1 MEDPTVV
8 ASVTVRV
15 TNTGLGRNYDVIL
28 GSTFDLRTE
37 KWLAENTCVD
47 WLREVLLDTKKPELE
62 LHAAQL
68 DDCTIGMEV
77 LRRPL
82 SVRSA
87 NGILL
92 TREGGDVAASDA
104 TVFVTKKWSALN
116 FLRQVGTD
124 STTTLRYTLTPPEP
138 AARTGRQPISVAP
151 EGPTVHESLMLNH
164 ARLKTHLPSKVAHKR
179 MYGNHSMFNNLVDLF
194 AAHGVGFSKDVVEGT
209 PRDMLTK
216 LTDGFFNCC
225 AETAVQL
232 RDVKNAKRPFPDPMF
247 DPFFRFN
254 SFDQLGS
261 HQKVV
266 TNYDK
271 ANTSFIAA
279 EGIMNHI
286 MKMHTAW
293 EPFLSKWL
301 VFFASFRH
309 YYLRISRQRARE
321 ADGLVERSVV
331 VLCQWYRPS
340 SRGRQLISI
349 TVIIMPEGVSARAP
363 RIPLPPVFSGQ
374 TKGWRRWR
382 HQMEAYCNATGMKQ
396 AMMMSEH
403 ASSDQHF
410 KLYATLTALLPEE
423 LLDVIRRHLN
433 DNATSGGQAWAA
445 LRTRFEG
452 GHLGRISDMYAV
464 LQSGQQR
471 TETAEAYYHRLDNAF
486 LDLVAEAEEHEDVE
500 APSHN
505 QVVTQFLA
513 GLRPEYEPIIGI
525 LQVTA
530 EHEGRAITWE
540 GDCLKLAQN
549 YSKRIEK
556 NHASEPSA
564 EGYIASGGT
573 KRSAHLAT
581 GDGSG
586 PRRLGAP
593 LRGGCWQC
601 GGPHFKR
608 DCPQRPRGNRR
619 QAAADPAPAAFVA
632 DEEEEHV
639 AFMAENAGNTPPAKR
654 VALSLLDDEWDD
666 WAPEPGTLLYDLF
679 GGEYESEEDVRPAEA
694 ARAVAQANER
704 EHDLDSHN
712 MDEII
717 SLSGLSDCFG
727 MSDDEA
733 GSASGGTGGS
743 ARVVTKSDSA
753 YLLDAVALAG
763 VVVDARGA
771 CMLGLNDDLGSY
783 PDMWVKDS
791 GAYPH
796 MVADS
801 DSFVEY
807 EQLAPP
813 VEKFGADIW
822 GPVGVTSIG
831 GFRYVFGMT
840 DYYSAY
846 GWVVFMKSKD
856 EAPRALLL
864 VNGLQ
869 ERMWLTL
876 SEMTVAMLLHAG
888 LGREFWALAFCAAM
902 HIRNNVYSRGVG
914 SVPYRRHTGKTPDVA
929 GLRVFG
935 CPAYVHVDAGN
946 RRKLDAKAFRGVFVG
961 YGQESHTYLVWNP
974 ATRRVV
980 ASRNVIF
987 DEGWRDAASSSKGG
1001 SGGDAAASLEM
1012 FPQYQALLDNSGVG
1026 STSDASRLQEIT
1038 EAHQRVVDETDDVE
1052 EELEIEEEPLTAEE
1066 LELGPQQPTLDLT
1079 QLETN
1084 EGTDDGGQE
1093 EPLVQRAE
1101 RDPYPARSRRAPG
1114 QWWVVHPE
1122 NPNDDA
1128 AAMMAAA
1135 FAAVTQGVD
1144 EPITLKQALSG
1155 PFKEQWAQAVESE
1168 FNSLEKQGTWVVC
1181 ELPEERT
1188 AIPSKWVFKVK
1199 YNADGS
1205 IARFK
1210 ARLVVQGCRQRH
1222 GIDYAETFAPTVKFT
1237 TIRVLFAI
1245 AVQYGWNI
1253 HQVDV
1258 DTAFL
1263 YAPVE
1268 EEIYM
1273 RPPPG
1278 YEQYDARG
1286 RPMVLRLLK
1295 SLYGLKQSPRN
1306 WHNTL
1311 HKFLVCYGF
1320 QQLKSDP
1327 GAYVYWQGGQLI
1339 CILVVY
1345 VDDMIFAFKDAVWA
1359 ADFKTALGARFDIK
1373 DLGVCAWA
1381 LGMAVERDWDNA
1393 TLKVHQAKYIDDMV
1407 HKFNLA
1413 DAYAVSTPA
1422 EVGADVPG
1430 SNKPLAAEMP
1440 YQALVGSLLYA
1451 MVATRPDIAEAV
1463 SKLCRVMAKPEE
1475 RHWQAAK
1482 RVLRYLKGT
1491 KTLGLTF
1498 SGGKADGLL
1507 HGYCD
1512 ADWAGDVV
1520 SRRSTTGFV
1529 FMLCGAAV
1537 SWKSQLQ
1544 ATVALSTAEAEY
1556 MALCAA
1562 VCEALFL
1569 RELLRE
1575 LCCAQSEATVIF
1587 EDNQSCIALT
1597 RNPMTHG
1604 RSKHIAIKY
1613 HFTRE
1618 KVLSGEVAIEYCP
1631 TAQMV
1636 ADALTKA
1643 LGRLK
1648 HAEFAMQML
1657 GA

>member
-1 MEDPTVV
+1 
-8 ASVTVRV
+8 
-15 TNTGLGRNYDVIL
+15 
-28 GSTFDLRTE
+28 
-37 KWLAENTCVD
+37 
-47 WLREVLLDTKKPELE
+47 
-62 LHAAQL
+62 
-68 DDCTIGMEV
+68 
-77 LRRPL
+77 
-82 SVRSA
+82 
-87 NGILL
+87 
-92 TREGGDVAASDA
+92 
-104 TVFVTKKWSALN
+104 
-116 FLRQVGTD
+116 
-124 STTTLRYTLTPPEP
+124 
-138 AARTGRQPISVAP
+138 
-151 EGPTVHESLMLNH
+151 
-164 ARLKTHLPSKVAHKR
+164 
-179 MYGNHSMFNNLVDLF
+179 
-194 AAHGVGFSKDVVEGT
+194 
-209 PRDMLTK
+209 
-216 LTDGFFNCC
+216 
-225 AETAVQL
+225 
-232 RDVKNAKRPFPDPMF
+232 
-247 DPFFRFN
+247 
-254 SFDQLGS
+254 
-261 HQKVV
+261 
-266 TNYDK
+266 
-271 ANTSFIAA
+271 
-279 EGIMNHI
+279 
-286 MKMHTAW
+286 
-293 EPFLSKWL
+293 
-301 VFFASFRH
+301 
-309 YYLRISRQRARE
+309 
-321 ADGLVERSVV
+321 
-331 VLCQWYRPS
+331 
-340 SRGRQLISI
+340 
-349 TVIIMPEGVSARAP
+349 
-363 RIPLPPVFSGQ
+363 
-374 TKGWRRWR
+374 
-382 HQMEAYCNATGMKQ
+382 
-396 AMMMSEH
+396 
-403 ASSDQHF
+403 
-410 KLYATLTALLPEE
+410 
-423 LLDVIRRHLN
+423 
-433 DNATSGGQAWAA
+433 
-445 LRTRFEG
+445 
-452 GHLGRISDMYAV
+452 
-464 LQSGQQR
+464 
-471 TETAEAYYHRLDNAF
+471 
-486 LDLVAEAEEHEDVE
+486 
-500 APSHN
+500 
-505 QVVTQFLA
+505 
-513 GLRPEYEPIIGI
+513 
-525 LQVTA
+525 
-530 EHEGRAITWE
+530 
-540 GDCLKLAQN
+540 
-549 YSKRIEK
+549 
-556 NHASEPSA
+556 
-564 EGYIASGGT
+564 
-573 KRSAHLAT
+573 
-581 GDGSG
+581 
-586 PRRLGAP
+586 
-593 LRGGCWQC
+593 
-601 GGPHFKR
+601 
-608 DCPQRPRGNRR
+608 
-619 QAAADPAPAAFVA
+619 
-632 DEEEEHV
+632 
-639 AFMAENAGNTPPAKR
+639 MAENAGNTPPAKR

-694 ARAVAQANER
+694 AGAVAQANER

-733 GSASGGTGGS
+733 GSASGGMGGS
-743 ARVVTKSDSA
+743 ARVVTRSDSA
-753 YLLDAVALAG
+753 YLLDAVALAS

-876 SEMTVAMLLHAG
+876 SEMTVGMLLHAG

-1012 FPQYQALLDNSGVG
+1012 FPQYQALLDSSGVG
-1026 STSDASRLQEIT
+1026 STSDASRVQEKT
-1038 EAHQRVVDETDDVE
+1038 EAHRRVVDETDDVE

-1066 LELGPQQPTLDLT
+1066 LELGPQQPTLELT

-1084 EGTDDGGQE
+1084 EGIDDGGQE
-1093 EPLVQRAE
+1093 EPIVQRAE

-1311 HKFLVCYGF
+1311 HKFLVWYGF

>member
-1 MEDPTVV
+1 
-8 ASVTVRV
+8 
-15 TNTGLGRNYDVIL
+15 
-28 GSTFDLRTE
+28 
-37 KWLAENTCVD
+37 
-47 WLREVLLDTKKPELE
+47 
-62 LHAAQL
+62 
-68 DDCTIGMEV
+68 
-77 LRRPL
+77 
-82 SVRSA
+82 
-87 NGILL
+87 
-92 TREGGDVAASDA
+92 
-104 TVFVTKKWSALN
+104 
-116 FLRQVGTD
+116 
-124 STTTLRYTLTPPEP
+124 
-138 AARTGRQPISVAP
+138 
-151 EGPTVHESLMLNH
+151 
-164 ARLKTHLPSKVAHKR
+164 
-179 MYGNHSMFNNLVDLF
+179 
-194 AAHGVGFSKDVVEGT
+194 
-209 PRDMLTK
+209 
-216 LTDGFFNCC
+216 
-225 AETAVQL
+225 
-232 RDVKNAKRPFPDPMF
+232 
-247 DPFFRFN
+247 
-254 SFDQLGS
+254 
-261 HQKVV
+261 
-266 TNYDK
+266 
-271 ANTSFIAA
+271 
-279 EGIMNHI
+279 
-286 MKMHTAW
+286 
-293 EPFLSKWL
+293 
-301 VFFASFRH
+301 
-309 YYLRISRQRARE
+309 
-321 ADGLVERSVV
+321 
-331 VLCQWYRPS
+331 
-340 SRGRQLISI
+340 
-349 TVIIMPEGVSARAP
+349 MPEGVSARAP

-694 ARAVAQANER
+694 AGAVAQANER

-733 GSASGGTGGS
+733 GSASGGMGGS

-753 YLLDAVALAG
+753 YLLDAVALAS

-946 RRKLDAKAFRGVFVG
+946 RRKLDAKAFRG
-961 YGQESHTYLVWNP
+961 
-974 ATRRVV
+974 
-980 ASRNVIF
+980 
-987 DEGWRDAASSSKGG
+987 
-1001 SGGDAAASLEM
+1001 
-1012 FPQYQALLDNSGVG
+1012 ALLDNSGVG

-1066 LELGPQQPTLDLT
+1066 LELGPQQPTLELT

-1168 FNSLEKQGTWVVC
+1168 FNSLEAGHV
-1181 ELPEERT
+1181 
-1188 AIPSKWVFKVK
+1188 
-1199 YNADGS
+1199 G
-1205 IARFK
+1205 
-1210 ARLVVQGCRQRH
+1210 
-1222 GIDYAETFAPTVKFT
+1222 ETFAPTVKFT

>member
-1 MEDPTVV
+1 
-8 ASVTVRV
+8 
-15 TNTGLGRNYDVIL
+15 
-28 GSTFDLRTE
+28 
-37 KWLAENTCVD
+37 
-47 WLREVLLDTKKPELE
+47 
-62 LHAAQL
+62 
-68 DDCTIGMEV
+68 
-77 LRRPL
+77 
-82 SVRSA
+82 
-87 NGILL
+87 
-92 TREGGDVAASDA
+92 
-104 TVFVTKKWSALN
+104 
-116 FLRQVGTD
+116 
-124 STTTLRYTLTPPEP
+124 
-138 AARTGRQPISVAP
+138 
-151 EGPTVHESLMLNH
+151 
-164 ARLKTHLPSKVAHKR
+164 
-179 MYGNHSMFNNLVDLF
+179 
-194 AAHGVGFSKDVVEGT
+194 
-209 PRDMLTK
+209 
-216 LTDGFFNCC
+216 
-225 AETAVQL
+225 
-232 RDVKNAKRPFPDPMF
+232 
-247 DPFFRFN
+247 
-254 SFDQLGS
+254 
-261 HQKVV
+261 
-266 TNYDK
+266 
-271 ANTSFIAA
+271 
-279 EGIMNHI
+279 
-286 MKMHTAW
+286 
-293 EPFLSKWL
+293 
-301 VFFASFRH
+301 
-309 YYLRISRQRARE
+309 
-321 ADGLVERSVV
+321 
-331 VLCQWYRPS
+331 
-340 SRGRQLISI
+340 
-349 TVIIMPEGVSARAP
+349 MPEGVSARAP

-505 QVVTQFLA
+505 QLVTQFMA
-513 GLRPEYEPIIGI
+513 CLRPEYEPIIGI
-525 LQVTA
+525 L
-530 EHEGRAITWE
+530 
-540 GDCLKLAQN
+540 
-549 YSKRIEK
+549 
-556 NHASEPSA
+556 
-564 EGYIASGGT
+564 
-573 KRSAHLAT
+573 
-581 GDGSG
+581 
-586 PRRLGAP
+586 
-593 LRGGCWQC
+593 QC

-679 GGEYESEEDVRPAEA
+679 GGEFESEEDVRPAEA
-694 ARAVAQANER
+694 AGAVAQANER
-704 EHDLDSHN
+704 EHDLDSHS

-733 GSASGGTGGS
+733 GGASGGMGGS

-753 YLLDAVALAG
+753 YLLDAVALAS

-783 PDMWVKDS
+783 MWVKDS

-813 VEKFGADIW
+813 VE
-822 GPVGVTSIG
+822 
-831 GFRYVFGMT
+831 
-840 DYYSAY
+840 
-846 GWVVFMKSKD
+846 
-856 EAPRALLL
+856 
-864 VNGLQ
+864 NGLQ

-961 YGQESHTYLVWNP
+961 YGQESHTYL
-974 ATRRVV
+974 
-980 ASRNVIF
+980 
-987 DEGWRDAASSSKGG
+987 
-1001 SGGDAAASLEM
+1001 
-1012 FPQYQALLDNSGVG
+1012 ALLDSSGVG
-1026 STSDASRLQEIT
+1026 STSDASRVQEIT
-1038 EAHQRVVDETDDVE
+1038 KAPRRVVDETDDVD

-1066 LELGPQQPTLDLT
+1066 LELGPQQPTLELT

-1093 EPLVQRAE
+1093 EPIVQRAE

-1155 PFKEQWAQAVESE
+1155 PFKEQWAPAVESE

-1181 ELPEERT
+1181 ELPEERAT
-1188 AIPSKWVFKVK
+1188 IPSKWVFKVK

-1245 AVQYGWNI
+1245 AVQYGWSI
-1253 HQVDV
+1253 HEVDV

-1286 RPMVLRLLK
+1286 RPM
-1295 SLYGLKQSPRN
+1295 
-1306 WHNTL
+1306 
-1311 HKFLVCYGF
+1311 
-1320 QQLKSDP
+1320 
-1327 GAYVYWQGGQLI
+1327 GGQLI

-1451 MVATRPDIAEAV
+1451 MVATRPDIAEA
-1463 SKLCRVMAKPEE
+1463 
-1475 RHWQAAK
+1475 
-1482 RVLRYLKGT
+1482 
-1491 KTLGLTF
+1491 
-1498 SGGKADGLL
+1498 
-1507 HGYCD
+1507 
-1512 ADWAGDVV
+1512 
-1520 SRRSTTGFV
+1520 
-1529 FMLCGAAV
+1529 
-1537 SWKSQLQ
+1537 
-1544 ATVALSTAEAEY
+1544 
-1556 MALCAA
+1556 
-1562 VCEALFL
+1562 
-1569 RELLRE
+1569 
-1575 LCCAQSEATVIF
+1575 
-1587 EDNQSCIALT
+1587 
-1597 RNPMTHG
+1597 
-1604 RSKHIAIKY
+1604 
-1613 HFTRE
+1613 
-1618 KVLSGEVAIEYCP
+1618 
-1631 TAQMV
+1631 
-1636 ADALTKA
+1636 
-1643 LGRLK
+1643 
-1648 HAEFAMQML
+1648 
-1657 GA
+1657 

>member
-1 MEDPTVV
+1 
-8 ASVTVRV
+8 
-15 TNTGLGRNYDVIL
+15 
-28 GSTFDLRTE
+28 
-37 KWLAENTCVD
+37 
-47 WLREVLLDTKKPELE
+47 
-62 LHAAQL
+62 
-68 DDCTIGMEV
+68 
-77 LRRPL
+77 
-82 SVRSA
+82 
-87 NGILL
+87 
-92 TREGGDVAASDA
+92 
-104 TVFVTKKWSALN
+104 
-116 FLRQVGTD
+116 
-124 STTTLRYTLTPPEP
+124 
-138 AARTGRQPISVAP
+138 
-151 EGPTVHESLMLNH
+151 
-164 ARLKTHLPSKVAHKR
+164 
-179 MYGNHSMFNNLVDLF
+179 
-194 AAHGVGFSKDVVEGT
+194 
-209 PRDMLTK
+209 
-216 LTDGFFNCC
+216 
-225 AETAVQL
+225 
-232 RDVKNAKRPFPDPMF
+232 
-247 DPFFRFN
+247 
-254 SFDQLGS
+254 
-261 HQKVV
+261 
-266 TNYDK
+266 
-271 ANTSFIAA
+271 
-279 EGIMNHI
+279 
-286 MKMHTAW
+286 
-293 EPFLSKWL
+293 
-301 VFFASFRH
+301 
-309 YYLRISRQRARE
+309 
-321 ADGLVERSVV
+321 
-331 VLCQWYRPS
+331 
-340 SRGRQLISI
+340 
-349 TVIIMPEGVSARAP
+349 
-363 RIPLPPVFSGQ
+363 
-374 TKGWRRWR
+374 
-382 HQMEAYCNATGMKQ
+382 MEAYCNATGMKQ

-694 ARAVAQANER
+694 AGAVAQANER

-733 GSASGGTGGS
+733 GSASGGMGGS

-753 YLLDAVALAG
+753 YLLDAVALAS

-813 VEKFGADIW
+813 VEVGGICCLAVGRGTVWMVVRADGGEVRSVLRGVLHVPDLPGKTKHGYRRLFSQRLAQERGASFHYTANGDSMVLRSAGRDMTVPIGRAPGSNLYAFRSRILKSGRAPSPADVVALQACGKLSKLLWHRRLGHLHAAGMDRLLAESVSGITFAKDEILPFCDCCALAKSHEQPRSRIASKRPTGPLQKFGADIW

-864 VNGLQ
+864 VVRAIRRVHPRFGYDKSTARLRLDNDSVFQSADFRSACDGLHFVPEFSAPYCQWQNGLQ

-1066 LELGPQQPTLDLT
+1066 LELGPQQPTLELT

-1093 EPLVQRAE
+1093 EPIVQRAE

>member
-1 MEDPTVV
+1 M
-8 ASVTVRV
+8 
-15 TNTGLGRNYDVIL
+15 
-28 GSTFDLRTE
+28 
-37 KWLAENTCVD
+37 
-47 WLREVLLDTKKPELE
+47 
-62 LHAAQL
+62 
-68 DDCTIGMEV
+68 
-77 LRRPL
+77 
-82 SVRSA
+82 
-87 NGILL
+87 
-92 TREGGDVAASDA
+92 
-104 TVFVTKKWSALN
+104 
-116 FLRQVGTD
+116 
-124 STTTLRYTLTPPEP
+124 
-138 AARTGRQPISVAP
+138 
-151 EGPTVHESLMLNH
+151 
-164 ARLKTHLPSKVAHKR
+164 
-179 MYGNHSMFNNLVDLF
+179 
-194 AAHGVGFSKDVVEGT
+194 
-209 PRDMLTK
+209 
-216 LTDGFFNCC
+216 
-225 AETAVQL
+225 
-232 RDVKNAKRPFPDPMF
+232 
-247 DPFFRFN
+247 
-254 SFDQLGS
+254 
-261 HQKVV
+261 
-266 TNYDK
+266 
-271 ANTSFIAA
+271 
-279 EGIMNHI
+279 
-286 MKMHTAW
+286 
-293 EPFLSKWL
+293 
-301 VFFASFRH
+301 
-309 YYLRISRQRARE
+309 
-321 ADGLVERSVV
+321 
-331 VLCQWYRPS
+331 
-340 SRGRQLISI
+340 
-349 TVIIMPEGVSARAP
+349 
-363 RIPLPPVFSGQ
+363 
-374 TKGWRRWR
+374 
-382 HQMEAYCNATGMKQ
+382 
-396 AMMMSEH
+396 
-403 ASSDQHF
+403 
-410 KLYATLTALLPEE
+410 
-423 LLDVIRRHLN
+423 
-433 DNATSGGQAWAA
+433 
-445 LRTRFEG
+445 RTRFEG

-471 TETAEAYYHRLDNAF
+471 TETAEEYYHRLDNAF
-486 LDLVAEAEEHEDVE
+486 LDLMAEPEEHEDVE

-530 EHEGRAITWE
+530 EHESRAITWE

-549 YSKRIEK
+549 YSKRTEK

-586 PRRLGAP
+586 PRRLNAP

-608 DCPQRPRGNRR
+608 DCPQRPRGNKR

-639 AFMAENAGNTPPAKR
+639 AFMAENSGNTPPAKR

-694 ARAVAQANER
+694 AGAVAQANER
-704 EHDLDSHN
+704 EHDLDSHS

-733 GSASGGTGGS
+733 GSASGGMGGS

-753 YLLDAVALAG
+753 YLLDAVALAS

-961 YGQESHTYLVWNP
+961 YRQESHTYL
-974 ATRRVV
+974 
-980 ASRNVIF
+980 
-987 DEGWRDAASSSKGG
+987 
-1001 SGGDAAASLEM
+1001 
-1012 FPQYQALLDNSGVG
+1012 ALLDNGGVG
-1026 STSDASRLQEIT
+1026 STSDASRVREIT
-1038 EAHQRVVDETDDVE
+1038 EAHRRVVDETDDIE
-1052 EELEIEEEPLTAEE
+1052 EELETEEEPLTAEE
-1066 LELGPQQPTLDLT
+1066 LELGSQRPMLELT
-1079 QLETN
+1079 PLETN
-1084 EGTDDGGQE
+1084 QGTDGGGQE
-1093 EPLVQRAE
+1093 EPIVQRAE

-1393 TLKVHQAKYIDDMV
+1393 TLKVHQAKYIDDML

-1413 DAYAVSTPA
+1413 DAYVVSTPA
-1422 EVGADVPG
+1422 EV
-1430 SNKPLAAEMP
+1430 
-1440 YQALVGSLLYA
+1440 
-1451 MVATRPDIAEAV
+1451 AV
-1463 SKLCRVMAKPEE
+1463 SKLCRAMAKPEE

-1491 KTLGLTF
+1491 KALGLTF
-1498 SGGKADGLL
+1498 SNGKADGLL

-1556 MALCAA
+1556 MA
-1562 VCEALFL
+1562 F
-1569 RELLRE
+1569 
-1575 LCCAQSEATVIF
+1575 
-1587 EDNQSCIALT
+1587 
-1597 RNPMTHG
+1597 
-1604 RSKHIAIKY
+1604 KHIAIKY

-1636 ADALTKA
+1636 ADALTKP

-1648 HAEFAMQML
+1648 HAELAMQML

>member
-1 MEDPTVV
+1 
-8 ASVTVRV
+8 
-15 TNTGLGRNYDVIL
+15 
-28 GSTFDLRTE
+28 
-37 KWLAENTCVD
+37 
-47 WLREVLLDTKKPELE
+47 
-62 LHAAQL
+62 
-68 DDCTIGMEV
+68 
-77 LRRPL
+77 
-82 SVRSA
+82 
-87 NGILL
+87 
-92 TREGGDVAASDA
+92 
-104 TVFVTKKWSALN
+104 
-116 FLRQVGTD
+116 
-124 STTTLRYTLTPPEP
+124 
-138 AARTGRQPISVAP
+138 
-151 EGPTVHESLMLNH
+151 
-164 ARLKTHLPSKVAHKR
+164 
-179 MYGNHSMFNNLVDLF
+179 
-194 AAHGVGFSKDVVEGT
+194 
-209 PRDMLTK
+209 
-216 LTDGFFNCC
+216 
-225 AETAVQL
+225 
-232 RDVKNAKRPFPDPMF
+232 
-247 DPFFRFN
+247 
-254 SFDQLGS
+254 
-261 HQKVV
+261 
-266 TNYDK
+266 
-271 ANTSFIAA
+271 
-279 EGIMNHI
+279 
-286 MKMHTAW
+286 
-293 EPFLSKWL
+293 
-301 VFFASFRH
+301 
-309 YYLRISRQRARE
+309 
-321 ADGLVERSVV
+321 
-331 VLCQWYRPS
+331 
-340 SRGRQLISI
+340 
-349 TVIIMPEGVSARAP
+349 MPEGVSARAP

-694 ARAVAQANER
+694 AGAVAQANER

-733 GSASGGTGGS
+733 GSASGGMGGS

-753 YLLDAVALAG
+753 YLLDAVALAS

-864 VNGLQ
+864 
-869 ERMWLTL
+869 M
-876 SEMTVAMLLHAG
+876 
-888 LGREFWALAFCAAM
+888 
-902 HIRNNVYSRGVG
+902 
-914 SVPYRRHTGKTPDVA
+914 
-929 GLRVFG
+929 
-935 CPAYVHVDAGN
+935 
-946 RRKLDAKAFRGVFVG
+946 
-961 YGQESHTYLVWNP
+961 
-974 ATRRVV
+974 
-980 ASRNVIF
+980 
-987 DEGWRDAASSSKGG
+987 
-1001 SGGDAAASLEM
+1001 
-1012 FPQYQALLDNSGVG
+1012 ALLDNSGVG

-1038 EAHQRVVDETDDVE
+1038 EDHQRVVDETDDV

-1066 LELGPQQPTLDLT
+1066 LELGPQQPTLELT

-1101 RDPYPARSRRAPG
+1101 RDPYPARSSPSSWA
-1114 QWWVVHPE
+1114 VVGPCIRK

-1135 FAAVTQGVD
+1135 FAAM
-1144 EPITLKQALSG
+1144 
-1155 PFKEQWAQAVESE
+1155 
-1168 FNSLEKQGTWVVC
+1168 
-1181 ELPEERT
+1181 
-1188 AIPSKWVFKVK
+1188 
-1199 YNADGS
+1199 
-1205 IARFK
+1205 
-1210 ARLVVQGCRQRH
+1210 
-1222 GIDYAETFAPTVKFT
+1222 
-1237 TIRVLFAI
+1237 
-1245 AVQYGWNI
+1245 
-1253 HQVDV
+1253 
-1258 DTAFL
+1258 
-1263 YAPVE
+1263 E

-1422 EVGADVPG
+1422 EV
-1430 SNKPLAAEMP
+1430 
-1440 YQALVGSLLYA
+1440 
-1451 MVATRPDIAEAV
+1451 
-1463 SKLCRVMAKPEE
+1463 
-1475 RHWQAAK
+1475 
-1482 RVLRYLKGT
+1482 
-1491 KTLGLTF
+1491 
-1498 SGGKADGLL
+1498 
-1507 HGYCD
+1507 
-1512 ADWAGDVV
+1512 
-1520 SRRSTTGFV
+1520 
-1529 FMLCGAAV
+1529 
-1537 SWKSQLQ
+1537 
-1544 ATVALSTAEAEY
+1544 
-1556 MALCAA
+1556 
-1562 VCEALFL
+1562 
-1569 RELLRE
+1569 
-1575 LCCAQSEATVIF
+1575 
-1587 EDNQSCIALT
+1587 
-1597 RNPMTHG
+1597 
-1604 RSKHIAIKY
+1604 
-1613 HFTRE
+1613 
-1618 KVLSGEVAIEYCP
+1618 
-1631 TAQMV
+1631 
-1636 ADALTKA
+1636 
-1643 LGRLK
+1643 
-1648 HAEFAMQML
+1648 
-1657 GA
+1657 

>member
-1 MEDPTVV
+1 M
-8 ASVTVRV
+8 
-15 TNTGLGRNYDVIL
+15 
-28 GSTFDLRTE
+28 
-37 KWLAENTCVD
+37 
-47 WLREVLLDTKKPELE
+47 
-62 LHAAQL
+62 AQ
-68 DDCTIGMEV
+68 
-77 LRRPL
+77 
-82 SVRSA
+82 
-87 NGILL
+87 
-92 TREGGDVAASDA
+92 
-104 TVFVTKKWSALN
+104 
-116 FLRQVGTD
+116 
-124 STTTLRYTLTPPEP
+124 
-138 AARTGRQPISVAP
+138 
-151 EGPTVHESLMLNH
+151 
-164 ARLKTHLPSKVAHKR
+164 
-179 MYGNHSMFNNLVDLF
+179 
-194 AAHGVGFSKDVVEGT
+194 
-209 PRDMLTK
+209 
-216 LTDGFFNCC
+216 
-225 AETAVQL
+225 
-232 RDVKNAKRPFPDPMF
+232 
-247 DPFFRFN
+247 
-254 SFDQLGS
+254 
-261 HQKVV
+261 
-266 TNYDK
+266 
-271 ANTSFIAA
+271 
-279 EGIMNHI
+279 
-286 MKMHTAW
+286 
-293 EPFLSKWL
+293 
-301 VFFASFRH
+301 
-309 YYLRISRQRARE
+309 
-321 ADGLVERSVV
+321 
-331 VLCQWYRPS
+331 
-340 SRGRQLISI
+340 
-349 TVIIMPEGVSARAP
+349 
-363 RIPLPPVFSGQ
+363 
-374 TKGWRRWR
+374 
-382 HQMEAYCNATGMKQ
+382 
-396 AMMMSEH
+396 
-403 ASSDQHF
+403 
-410 KLYATLTALLPEE
+410 
-423 LLDVIRRHLN
+423 
-433 DNATSGGQAWAA
+433 
-445 LRTRFEG
+445 
-452 GHLGRISDMYAV
+452 
-464 LQSGQQR
+464 
-471 TETAEAYYHRLDNAF
+471 
-486 LDLVAEAEEHEDVE
+486 EAEEHEDVE

-694 ARAVAQANER
+694 AGAVAQANER

-733 GSASGGTGGS
+733 GSASGGMGGS

-753 YLLDAVALAG
+753 YLLDAVALAS

-864 VNGLQ
+864 VNGLP

-914 SVPYRRHTGKTPDVA
+914 SVPYRRHTGKTPDVS

-935 CPAYVHVDAGN
+935 CSAYVHVDAGN

-961 YGQESHTYLVWNP
+961 YGQESHTYL
-974 ATRRVV
+974 R
-980 ASRNVIF
+980 
-987 DEGWRDAASSSKGG
+987 
-1001 SGGDAAASLEM
+1001 
-1012 FPQYQALLDNSGVG
+1012 
-1026 STSDASRLQEIT
+1026 
-1038 EAHQRVVDETDDVE
+1038 
-1052 EELEIEEEPLTAEE
+1052 
-1066 LELGPQQPTLDLT
+1066 PTLELT

-1093 EPLVQRAE
+1093 EPIVQRAE

-1222 GIDYAETFAPTVKFT
+1222 GIDYAETFAPTMKFT

-1345 VDDMIFAFKDAVWA
+1345 VDDMIFAFKNAVWA

-1440 YQALVGSLLYA
+1440 YQALVSSMLYA

-1498 SGGKADGLL
+1498 SGGKADGLM
-1507 HGYCD
+1507 HG
-1512 ADWAGDVV
+1512 
-1520 SRRSTTGFV
+1520 
-1529 FMLCGAAV
+1529 
-1537 SWKSQLQ
+1537 
-1544 ATVALSTAEAEY
+1544 
-1556 MALCAA
+1556 
-1562 VCEALFL
+1562 
-1569 RELLRE
+1569 
-1575 LCCAQSEATVIF
+1575 
-1587 EDNQSCIALT
+1587 
-1597 RNPMTHG
+1597 
-1604 RSKHIAIKY
+1604 KHIAIKY

>member
-1 MEDPTVV
+1 
-8 ASVTVRV
+8 
-15 TNTGLGRNYDVIL
+15 
-28 GSTFDLRTE
+28 
-37 KWLAENTCVD
+37 
-47 WLREVLLDTKKPELE
+47 
-62 LHAAQL
+62 
-68 DDCTIGMEV
+68 
-77 LRRPL
+77 
-82 SVRSA
+82 
-87 NGILL
+87 
-92 TREGGDVAASDA
+92 
-104 TVFVTKKWSALN
+104 
-116 FLRQVGTD
+116 
-124 STTTLRYTLTPPEP
+124 
-138 AARTGRQPISVAP
+138 
-151 EGPTVHESLMLNH
+151 
-164 ARLKTHLPSKVAHKR
+164 
-179 MYGNHSMFNNLVDLF
+179 
-194 AAHGVGFSKDVVEGT
+194 
-209 PRDMLTK
+209 
-216 LTDGFFNCC
+216 
-225 AETAVQL
+225 
-232 RDVKNAKRPFPDPMF
+232 
-247 DPFFRFN
+247 
-254 SFDQLGS
+254 
-261 HQKVV
+261 
-266 TNYDK
+266 
-271 ANTSFIAA
+271 
-279 EGIMNHI
+279 
-286 MKMHTAW
+286 
-293 EPFLSKWL
+293 
-301 VFFASFRH
+301 
-309 YYLRISRQRARE
+309 
-321 ADGLVERSVV
+321 
-331 VLCQWYRPS
+331 
-340 SRGRQLISI
+340 
-349 TVIIMPEGVSARAP
+349 MPEGVSARAP

-540 GDCLKLAQN
+540 GDCLKLVQN

-694 ARAVAQANER
+694 AGAVAQANER

-733 GSASGGTGGS
+733 GSASGGMGGS

-753 YLLDAVALAG
+753 YLLDAVALAS

-961 YGQESHTYLVWNP
+961 YGQESHTYL
-974 ATRRVV
+974 
-980 ASRNVIF
+980 
-987 DEGWRDAASSSKGG
+987 
-1001 SGGDAAASLEM
+1001 
-1012 FPQYQALLDNSGVG
+1012 ALLDSSGVG
-1026 STSDASRLQEIT
+1026 SKSDASRVQEIT
-1038 EAHQRVVDETDDVE
+1038 KAPRRVVDETDDVD

-1066 LELGPQQPTLDLT
+1066 LELGPQQPTLELT

-1093 EPLVQRAE
+1093 EPIVQRAE

-1168 FNSLEKQGTWVVC
+1168 FNSLEKQRTWV
-1181 ELPEERT
+1181 
-1188 AIPSKWVFKVK
+1188 
-1199 YNADGS
+1199 
-1205 IARFK
+1205 
-1210 ARLVVQGCRQRH
+1210 
-1222 GIDYAETFAPTVKFT
+1222 
-1237 TIRVLFAI
+1237 
-1245 AVQYGWNI
+1245 
-1253 HQVDV
+1253 
-1258 DTAFL
+1258 
-1263 YAPVE
+1263 
-1268 EEIYM
+1268 
-1273 RPPPG
+1273 
-1278 YEQYDARG
+1278 
-1286 RPMVLRLLK
+1286 
-1295 SLYGLKQSPRN
+1295 
-1306 WHNTL
+1306 
-1311 HKFLVCYGF
+1311 
-1320 QQLKSDP
+1320 
-1327 GAYVYWQGGQLI
+1327 GGQLI

-1393 TLKVHQAKYIDDMV
+1393 TLKVHQAKYIDDML

>member
-1 MEDPTVV
+1 
-8 ASVTVRV
+8 
-15 TNTGLGRNYDVIL
+15 
-28 GSTFDLRTE
+28 
-37 KWLAENTCVD
+37 
-47 WLREVLLDTKKPELE
+47 
-62 LHAAQL
+62 
-68 DDCTIGMEV
+68 
-77 LRRPL
+77 
-82 SVRSA
+82 
-87 NGILL
+87 
-92 TREGGDVAASDA
+92 
-104 TVFVTKKWSALN
+104 
-116 FLRQVGTD
+116 
-124 STTTLRYTLTPPEP
+124 
-138 AARTGRQPISVAP
+138 
-151 EGPTVHESLMLNH
+151 
-164 ARLKTHLPSKVAHKR
+164 
-179 MYGNHSMFNNLVDLF
+179 
-194 AAHGVGFSKDVVEGT
+194 
-209 PRDMLTK
+209 
-216 LTDGFFNCC
+216 
-225 AETAVQL
+225 
-232 RDVKNAKRPFPDPMF
+232 
-247 DPFFRFN
+247 
-254 SFDQLGS
+254 
-261 HQKVV
+261 
-266 TNYDK
+266 
-271 ANTSFIAA
+271 
-279 EGIMNHI
+279 
-286 MKMHTAW
+286 
-293 EPFLSKWL
+293 
-301 VFFASFRH
+301 
-309 YYLRISRQRARE
+309 
-321 ADGLVERSVV
+321 
-331 VLCQWYRPS
+331 
-340 SRGRQLISI
+340 
-349 TVIIMPEGVSARAP
+349 MPEGVSARAP
-363 RIPLPPVFSGQ
+363 RIPLLPVFSGQ

-423 LLDVIRRHLN
+423 LLDVIRRRLN

-452 GHLGRISDMYAV
+452 GHLGRISDMYA
-464 LQSGQQR
+464 
-471 TETAEAYYHRLDNAF
+471 
-486 LDLVAEAEEHEDVE
+486 
-500 APSHN
+500 
-505 QVVTQFLA
+505 FLA

-556 NHASEPSA
+556 NHASKPSA

-632 DEEEEHV
+632 DEEEEHA

-694 ARAVAQANER
+694 VGVVAHANER

-733 GSASGGTGGS
+733 GSVSGGMGGS

-753 YLLDAVALAG
+753 YLLDAVALASA
-763 VVVDARGA
+763 VVNARGA

-813 VEKFGADIW
+813 VEVGGICCLAVGRGTVWMVVRAD
-822 GPVGVTSIG
+822 GGEVRSVLLGVLHVPDLPGKTKHGYRRLFSQ
-831 GFRYVFGMT
+831 RL
-840 DYYSAY
+840 A
-846 GWVVFMKSKD
+846 
-856 EAPRALLL
+856 
-864 VNGLQ
+864 Q
-869 ERMWLTL
+869 ERGASFHYTANGDSM
-876 SEMTVAMLLHAG
+876 
-888 LGREFWALAFCAAM
+888 
-902 HIRNNVYSRGVG
+902 
-914 SVPYRRHTGKTPDVA
+914 
-929 GLRVFG
+929 
-935 CPAYVHVDAGN
+935 
-946 RRKLDAKAFRGVFVG
+946 VFVG

-974 ATRRVV
+974 ATRRVF

-987 DEGWRDAASSSKGG
+987 DEGWRDAASISKGS

-1012 FPQYQALLDNSGVG
+1012 FPQYQALVDNGGVG

-1038 EAHQRVVDETDDVE
+1038 KAHRRVVDETDDVE
-1052 EELEIEEEPLTAEE
+1052 EELEIEEAPLTAEE
-1066 LELGPQQPTLDLT
+1066 LELGPQRPTLELT

-1084 EGTDDGGQE
+1084 EGTNDGGQE
-1093 EPLVQRAE
+1093 EPIVQRAE

-1168 FNSLEKQGTWVVC
+1168 FNSLQKQGTWVVC

-1210 ARLVVQGCRQRH
+1210 AQLVVQDCRQRH

-1339 CILVVY
+1339 CIPVVY
-1345 VDDMIFAFKDAVWA
+1345 VDDMIFAFKNAVWA

-1393 TLKVHQAKYIDDMV
+1393 TLKVHRAKYINDMV
-1407 HKFNLA
+1407 HKFYFA

-1482 RVLRYLKGT
+1482 RVLRYLK
-1491 KTLGLTF
+1491 
-1498 SGGKADGLL
+1498 
-1507 HGYCD
+1507 
-1512 ADWAGDVV
+1512 
-1520 SRRSTTGFV
+1520 
-1529 FMLCGAAV
+1529 V
-1537 SWKSQLQ
+1537 SWKSQLH

-1618 KVLSGEVAIEYCP
+1618 RVLSGEVANEYRP
-1631 TAQMV
+1631 TAHMV
-1636 ADALTKA
+1636 ADALTKP

>member
-1 MEDPTVV
+1 MDRWLAESVSGITLAKDEILPFCDCCALAKSHEQPRSRIASKRPSGPLQKFGSDIWGPVGVTSIGGFRYVFGMTDYYSAYGWVVFMKSKDEAPRALLLVNGLQERMWLTLSEMTV
-8 ASVTVRV
+8 AMLLHA
-15 TNTGLGRNYDVIL
+15 GLGREFWALAFCAAMHIRNNVYSRGVGSVPYRRHTGKNPDVT
-28 GSTFDLRTE
+28 GLRVFGCP
-37 KWLAENTCVD
+37 AYVHVD
-47 WLREVLLDTKKPELE
+47 TGNRRKLDAKAFRGVFVAVSKLCRVMAKSEE
-62 LHAAQL
+62 RHRQAAKR
-68 DDCTIGMEV
+68 V
-77 LRRPL
+77 LRYL
-82 SVRSA
+82 K
-87 NGILL
+87 GTKTLGL
-92 TREGGDVAASDA
+92 TFSGG
-104 TVFVTKKWSALN
+104 K
-116 FLRQVGTD
+116 
-124 STTTLRYTLTPPEP
+124 
-138 AARTGRQPISVAP
+138 
-151 EGPTVHESLMLNH
+151 
-164 ARLKTHLPSKVAHKR
+164 
-179 MYGNHSMFNNLVDLF
+179 
-194 AAHGVGFSKDVVEGT
+194 
-209 PRDMLTK
+209 
-216 LTDGFFNCC
+216 
-225 AETAVQL
+225 
-232 RDVKNAKRPFPDPMF
+232 
-247 DPFFRFN
+247 
-254 SFDQLGS
+254 
-261 HQKVV
+261 
-266 TNYDK
+266 
-271 ANTSFIAA
+271 
-279 EGIMNHI
+279 
-286 MKMHTAW
+286 
-293 EPFLSKWL
+293 
-301 VFFASFRH
+301 
-309 YYLRISRQRARE
+309 
-321 ADGLVERSVV
+321 ADGLLHGYCDADWAGDVVSRRSTTGFVFMLCGAAV
-331 VLCQWYRPS
+331 SWKSQLQATVALSTAEAEYMALCAAVCEALFLRELLRELCCAQSEATVIFEDNQSCIALTRNPMTHGRSKHIAIKYHFTLEKVLS
-340 SRGRQLISI
+340 GELISI

-374 TKGWRRWR
+374 TKRWRRWR

-410 KLYATLTALLPEE
+410 KL
-423 LLDVIRRHLN
+423 
-433 DNATSGGQAWAA
+433 
-445 LRTRFEG
+445 
-452 GHLGRISDMYAV
+452 ISDMYAV

-632 DEEEEHV
+632 DEEEGYV

-654 VALSLLDDEWDD
+654 VALSLLYDEWDD

-694 ARAVAQANER
+694 AGAIAQANER

-733 GSASGGTGGS
+733 GSASGGMGGS

-753 YLLDAVALAG
+753 YLLDAVALAS
-763 VVVDARGA
+763 VAVDARGA

-813 VEKFGADIW
+813 IEKFGADIW

-987 DEGWRDAASSSKGG
+987 DEGWRDAASNSKGG

-1012 FPQYQALLDNSGVG
+1012 FPQYQALLDISGVG
-1026 STSDASRLQEIT
+1026 STSNASGVQEIT
-1038 EAHQRVVDETDDVE
+1038 EAHRRVVDETDDVE

-1066 LELGPQQPTLDLT
+1066 LELGPQRPTLELT

-1093 EPLVQRAE
+1093 EPIVQRAE

-1188 AIPSKWVFKVK
+1188 SIPSKWVFKVK

-1286 RPMVLRLLK
+1286 RSMVLRLLK
-1295 SLYGLKQSPRN
+1295 SMYGLKQSPQN

-1345 VDDMIFAFKDAVWA
+1345 VDDMIFKEAVWA

-1381 LGMAVERDWDNA
+1381 LGMAGERDWDNA

-1463 SKLCRVMAKPEE
+1463 SKLCRVMAKSEE
-1475 RHWQAAK
+1475 RHRQAAK
-1482 RVLRYLKGT
+1482 RVLRYLKRT

-1613 HFTRE
+1613 HFTLE

-1636 ADALTKA
+1636 ADALTA
-1643 LGRLK
+1643 TSTATSTRTRVHLR
-1648 HAEFAMQML
+1648 Q
-1657 GA
+1657 

>member
-1 MEDPTVV
+1 
-8 ASVTVRV
+8 
-15 TNTGLGRNYDVIL
+15 
-28 GSTFDLRTE
+28 
-37 KWLAENTCVD
+37 
-47 WLREVLLDTKKPELE
+47 
-62 LHAAQL
+62 
-68 DDCTIGMEV
+68 
-77 LRRPL
+77 
-82 SVRSA
+82 
-87 NGILL
+87 
-92 TREGGDVAASDA
+92 
-104 TVFVTKKWSALN
+104 
-116 FLRQVGTD
+116 
-124 STTTLRYTLTPPEP
+124 
-138 AARTGRQPISVAP
+138 
-151 EGPTVHESLMLNH
+151 
-164 ARLKTHLPSKVAHKR
+164 
-179 MYGNHSMFNNLVDLF
+179 
-194 AAHGVGFSKDVVEGT
+194 
-209 PRDMLTK
+209 
-216 LTDGFFNCC
+216 
-225 AETAVQL
+225 
-232 RDVKNAKRPFPDPMF
+232 
-247 DPFFRFN
+247 
-254 SFDQLGS
+254 
-261 HQKVV
+261 
-266 TNYDK
+266 
-271 ANTSFIAA
+271 
-279 EGIMNHI
+279 
-286 MKMHTAW
+286 
-293 EPFLSKWL
+293 
-301 VFFASFRH
+301 
-309 YYLRISRQRARE
+309 
-321 ADGLVERSVV
+321 
-331 VLCQWYRPS
+331 
-340 SRGRQLISI
+340 
-349 TVIIMPEGVSARAP
+349 MPEGVSARAP

-694 ARAVAQANER
+694 AGAVAQANER

-733 GSASGGTGGS
+733 GSASGGMGGS

-753 YLLDAVALAG
+753 YLLDAVALAS

-1066 LELGPQQPTLDLT
+1066 LELGPQQPTLELT

>member
-1 MEDPTVV
+1 
-8 ASVTVRV
+8 
-15 TNTGLGRNYDVIL
+15 
-28 GSTFDLRTE
+28 
-37 KWLAENTCVD
+37 
-47 WLREVLLDTKKPELE
+47 
-62 LHAAQL
+62 
-68 DDCTIGMEV
+68 
-77 LRRPL
+77 
-82 SVRSA
+82 
-87 NGILL
+87 
-92 TREGGDVAASDA
+92 
-104 TVFVTKKWSALN
+104 
-116 FLRQVGTD
+116 
-124 STTTLRYTLTPPEP
+124 
-138 AARTGRQPISVAP
+138 
-151 EGPTVHESLMLNH
+151 
-164 ARLKTHLPSKVAHKR
+164 
-179 MYGNHSMFNNLVDLF
+179 
-194 AAHGVGFSKDVVEGT
+194 
-209 PRDMLTK
+209 
-216 LTDGFFNCC
+216 
-225 AETAVQL
+225 
-232 RDVKNAKRPFPDPMF
+232 
-247 DPFFRFN
+247 
-254 SFDQLGS
+254 
-261 HQKVV
+261 
-266 TNYDK
+266 
-271 ANTSFIAA
+271 
-279 EGIMNHI
+279 
-286 MKMHTAW
+286 
-293 EPFLSKWL
+293 
-301 VFFASFRH
+301 
-309 YYLRISRQRARE
+309 
-321 ADGLVERSVV
+321 
-331 VLCQWYRPS
+331 
-340 SRGRQLISI
+340 
-349 TVIIMPEGVSARAP
+349 MPEGVSARAP

-694 ARAVAQANER
+694 AGAVAQANER

-733 GSASGGTGGS
+733 GSASGGMGGS

-753 YLLDAVALAG
+753 YLLDAVALAS

-946 RRKLDAKAFRGVFVG
+946 RRKLDAKAFRG
-961 YGQESHTYLVWNP
+961 
-974 ATRRVV
+974 
-980 ASRNVIF
+980 
-987 DEGWRDAASSSKGG
+987 
-1001 SGGDAAASLEM
+1001 
-1012 FPQYQALLDNSGVG
+1012 ALLDNSGVG

-1066 LELGPQQPTLDLT
+1066 LELGPQQPTLELT

-1237 TIRVLFAI
+1237 TIR
-1245 AVQYGWNI
+1245 
-1253 HQVDV
+1253 
-1258 DTAFL
+1258 
-1263 YAPVE
+1263 
-1268 EEIYM
+1268 
-1273 RPPPG
+1273 
-1278 YEQYDARG
+1278 
-1286 RPMVLRLLK
+1286 

>member
-1 MEDPTVV
+1 
-8 ASVTVRV
+8 
-15 TNTGLGRNYDVIL
+15 
-28 GSTFDLRTE
+28 
-37 KWLAENTCVD
+37 
-47 WLREVLLDTKKPELE
+47 
-62 LHAAQL
+62 
-68 DDCTIGMEV
+68 
-77 LRRPL
+77 
-82 SVRSA
+82 
-87 NGILL
+87 
-92 TREGGDVAASDA
+92 
-104 TVFVTKKWSALN
+104 
-116 FLRQVGTD
+116 
-124 STTTLRYTLTPPEP
+124 
-138 AARTGRQPISVAP
+138 
-151 EGPTVHESLMLNH
+151 
-164 ARLKTHLPSKVAHKR
+164 
-179 MYGNHSMFNNLVDLF
+179 
-194 AAHGVGFSKDVVEGT
+194 
-209 PRDMLTK
+209 
-216 LTDGFFNCC
+216 
-225 AETAVQL
+225 
-232 RDVKNAKRPFPDPMF
+232 
-247 DPFFRFN
+247 
-254 SFDQLGS
+254 
-261 HQKVV
+261 
-266 TNYDK
+266 
-271 ANTSFIAA
+271 
-279 EGIMNHI
+279 
-286 MKMHTAW
+286 
-293 EPFLSKWL
+293 
-301 VFFASFRH
+301 
-309 YYLRISRQRARE
+309 
-321 ADGLVERSVV
+321 
-331 VLCQWYRPS
+331 
-340 SRGRQLISI
+340 
-349 TVIIMPEGVSARAP
+349 MPEGVSARAP

-694 ARAVAQANER
+694 AGAVAQANER

-733 GSASGGTGGS
+733 GSASGGMGGS

-753 YLLDAVALAG
+753 YLLDAVALAS

-961 YGQESHTYLVWNP
+961 YGQESHTYL
-974 ATRRVV
+974 
-980 ASRNVIF
+980 
-987 DEGWRDAASSSKGG
+987 
-1001 SGGDAAASLEM
+1001 
-1012 FPQYQALLDNSGVG
+1012 ALLDSSGVG
-1026 STSDASRLQEIT
+1026 STSDASRVQEIT

-1066 LELGPQQPTLDLT
+1066 LELGPQQPTLELT

-1084 EGTDDGGQE
+1084 EGIDDGGQE
-1093 EPLVQRAE
+1093 EPIVQRAE

-1188 AIPSKWVFKVK
+1188 AIPSKWVFKW
-1199 YNADGS
+1199 
-1205 IARFK
+1205 
-1210 ARLVVQGCRQRH
+1210 Q
-1222 GIDYAETFAPTVKFT
+1222 
-1237 TIRVLFAI
+1237 
-1245 AVQYGWNI
+1245 
-1253 HQVDV
+1253 
-1258 DTAFL
+1258 
-1263 YAPVE
+1263 

-1345 VDDMIFAFKDAVWA
+1345 VDDMIFAFKNAVWA

>member
-1 MEDPTVV
+1 
-8 ASVTVRV
+8 
-15 TNTGLGRNYDVIL
+15 
-28 GSTFDLRTE
+28 
-37 KWLAENTCVD
+37 
-47 WLREVLLDTKKPELE
+47 
-62 LHAAQL
+62 
-68 DDCTIGMEV
+68 
-77 LRRPL
+77 
-82 SVRSA
+82 
-87 NGILL
+87 
-92 TREGGDVAASDA
+92 
-104 TVFVTKKWSALN
+104 
-116 FLRQVGTD
+116 
-124 STTTLRYTLTPPEP
+124 
-138 AARTGRQPISVAP
+138 
-151 EGPTVHESLMLNH
+151 
-164 ARLKTHLPSKVAHKR
+164 
-179 MYGNHSMFNNLVDLF
+179 
-194 AAHGVGFSKDVVEGT
+194 
-209 PRDMLTK
+209 
-216 LTDGFFNCC
+216 
-225 AETAVQL
+225 
-232 RDVKNAKRPFPDPMF
+232 
-247 DPFFRFN
+247 
-254 SFDQLGS
+254 
-261 HQKVV
+261 
-266 TNYDK
+266 
-271 ANTSFIAA
+271 
-279 EGIMNHI
+279 
-286 MKMHTAW
+286 
-293 EPFLSKWL
+293 
-301 VFFASFRH
+301 
-309 YYLRISRQRARE
+309 
-321 ADGLVERSVV
+321 
-331 VLCQWYRPS
+331 
-340 SRGRQLISI
+340 
-349 TVIIMPEGVSARAP
+349 
-363 RIPLPPVFSGQ
+363 
-374 TKGWRRWR
+374 
-382 HQMEAYCNATGMKQ
+382 
-396 AMMMSEH
+396 
-403 ASSDQHF
+403 
-410 KLYATLTALLPEE
+410 
-423 LLDVIRRHLN
+423 
-433 DNATSGGQAWAA
+433 
-445 LRTRFEG
+445 
-452 GHLGRISDMYAV
+452 
-464 LQSGQQR
+464 
-471 TETAEAYYHRLDNAF
+471 
-486 LDLVAEAEEHEDVE
+486 
-500 APSHN
+500 
-505 QVVTQFLA
+505 
-513 GLRPEYEPIIGI
+513 
-525 LQVTA
+525 
-530 EHEGRAITWE
+530 
-540 GDCLKLAQN
+540 
-549 YSKRIEK
+549 
-556 NHASEPSA
+556 
-564 EGYIASGGT
+564 
-573 KRSAHLAT
+573 
-581 GDGSG
+581 
-586 PRRLGAP
+586 
-593 LRGGCWQC
+593 
-601 GGPHFKR
+601 
-608 DCPQRPRGNRR
+608 
-619 QAAADPAPAAFVA
+619 
-632 DEEEEHV
+632 
-639 AFMAENAGNTPPAKR
+639 
-654 VALSLLDDEWDD
+654 
-666 WAPEPGTLLYDLF
+666 
-679 GGEYESEEDVRPAEA
+679 
-694 ARAVAQANER
+694 
-704 EHDLDSHN
+704 
-712 MDEII
+712 
-717 SLSGLSDCFG
+717 
-727 MSDDEA
+727 
-733 GSASGGTGGS
+733 
-743 ARVVTKSDSA
+743 
-753 YLLDAVALAG
+753 
-763 VVVDARGA
+763 
-771 CMLGLNDDLGSY
+771 
-783 PDMWVKDS
+783 
-791 GAYPH
+791 
-796 MVADS
+796 
-801 DSFVEY
+801 
-807 EQLAPP
+807 
-813 VEKFGADIW
+813 
-822 GPVGVTSIG
+822 
-831 GFRYVFGMT
+831 
-840 DYYSAY
+840 
-846 GWVVFMKSKD
+846 
-856 EAPRALLL
+856 
-864 VNGLQ
+864 
-869 ERMWLTL
+869 
-876 SEMTVAMLLHAG
+876 
-888 LGREFWALAFCAAM
+888 
-902 HIRNNVYSRGVG
+902 
-914 SVPYRRHTGKTPDVA
+914 
-929 GLRVFG
+929 
-935 CPAYVHVDAGN
+935 
-946 RRKLDAKAFRGVFVG
+946 
-961 YGQESHTYLVWNP
+961 
-974 ATRRVV
+974 
-980 ASRNVIF
+980 
-987 DEGWRDAASSSKGG
+987 
-1001 SGGDAAASLEM
+1001 
-1012 FPQYQALLDNSGVG
+1012 
-1026 STSDASRLQEIT
+1026 
-1038 EAHQRVVDETDDVE
+1038 
-1052 EELEIEEEPLTAEE
+1052 
-1066 LELGPQQPTLDLT
+1066 
-1079 QLETN
+1079 
-1084 EGTDDGGQE
+1084 
-1093 EPLVQRAE
+1093 
-1101 RDPYPARSRRAPG
+1101 
-1114 QWWVVHPE
+1114 
-1122 NPNDDA
+1122 
-1128 AAMMAAA
+1128 MMAAA

-1222 GIDYAETFAPTVKFT
+1222 GIDYAESFAPTVKFT

-1413 DAYAVSTPA
+1413 DAFAVSTPA

-1618 KVLSGEVAIEYCP
+1618 KVLSGEVAIEYCS

>member
-1 MEDPTVV
+1 
-8 ASVTVRV
+8 
-15 TNTGLGRNYDVIL
+15 
-28 GSTFDLRTE
+28 
-37 KWLAENTCVD
+37 
-47 WLREVLLDTKKPELE
+47 
-62 LHAAQL
+62 
-68 DDCTIGMEV
+68 
-77 LRRPL
+77 
-82 SVRSA
+82 
-87 NGILL
+87 
-92 TREGGDVAASDA
+92 
-104 TVFVTKKWSALN
+104 
-116 FLRQVGTD
+116 
-124 STTTLRYTLTPPEP
+124 
-138 AARTGRQPISVAP
+138 
-151 EGPTVHESLMLNH
+151 
-164 ARLKTHLPSKVAHKR
+164 
-179 MYGNHSMFNNLVDLF
+179 
-194 AAHGVGFSKDVVEGT
+194 
-209 PRDMLTK
+209 
-216 LTDGFFNCC
+216 
-225 AETAVQL
+225 
-232 RDVKNAKRPFPDPMF
+232 
-247 DPFFRFN
+247 
-254 SFDQLGS
+254 
-261 HQKVV
+261 
-266 TNYDK
+266 
-271 ANTSFIAA
+271 
-279 EGIMNHI
+279 
-286 MKMHTAW
+286 
-293 EPFLSKWL
+293 
-301 VFFASFRH
+301 
-309 YYLRISRQRARE
+309 
-321 ADGLVERSVV
+321 
-331 VLCQWYRPS
+331 
-340 SRGRQLISI
+340 
-349 TVIIMPEGVSARAP
+349 MPEGVSARAP
-363 RIPLPPVFSGQ
+363 RIPLPPVFSNQ
-374 TKGWRRWR
+374 TKGWRHWR

-513 GLRPEYEPIIGI
+513 GLRPEYEPIVGI

-530 EHEGRAITWE
+530 EHEVRVITWE

-549 YSKRIEK
+549 YSKRIEN

-608 DCPQRPRGNRR
+608 DCPQRPRGNKR

-639 AFMAENAGNTPPAKR
+639 AFMAEMPANA
-654 VALSLLDDEWDD
+654 
-666 WAPEPGTLLYDLF
+666 
-679 GGEYESEEDVRPAEA
+679 
-694 ARAVAQANER
+694 R

-733 GSASGGTGGS
+733 GSASGGMGGS

-753 YLLDAVALAG
+753 YLLDAVALASA
-763 VVVDARGA
+763 VVDARGA
-771 CMLGLNDDLGSY
+771 CVLGLNDDLGSY
-783 PDMWVKDS
+783 PDVWVKDS

-796 MVADS
+796 LVADH

-822 GPVGVTSIG
+822 GPVGVTSVG

-846 GWVVFMKSKD
+846 SWVVFMKSKD

-864 VNGLQ
+864 VVRAIKRVHPRFGYDKSTARLRLDND
-869 ERMWLTL
+869 
-876 SEMTVAMLLHAG
+876 
-888 LGREFWALAFCAAM
+888 
-902 HIRNNVYSRGVG
+902 
-914 SVPYRRHTGKTPDVA
+914 SVFQT
-929 GLRVFG
+929 
-935 CPAYVHVDAGN
+935 YVHVDAGN
-946 RRKLDAKAFRGVFVG
+946 RWKLDAKAFRGVFVG
-961 YGQESHTYLVWNP
+961 YGQESHTYL
-974 ATRRVV
+974 
-980 ASRNVIF
+980 
-987 DEGWRDAASSSKGG
+987 
-1001 SGGDAAASLEM
+1001 
-1012 FPQYQALLDNSGVG
+1012 ALLDNSGVG

-1038 EAHQRVVDETDDVE
+1038 EAHRRVVDETDDVE
-1052 EELEIEEEPLTAEE
+1052 EELEIDEEPLTAEE
-1066 LELGPQQPTLDLT
+1066 LELRPQRPTLELT

-1093 EPLVQRAE
+1093 EPIVQRAE

-1168 FNSLEKQGTWVVC
+1168 LNSLEKQGTWVVC

-1345 VDDMIFAFKDAVWA
+1345 VDDMIFAFKDAVWG

-1430 SNKPLAAEMP
+1430 SHKPLAAEMP

-1451 MVATRPDIAEAV
+1451 MVATRPDIAEVV

-1544 ATVALSTAEAEY
+1544 ATVALSTAELGTWCHDAPPL
-1556 MALCAA
+1556 ASSSCF
-1562 VCEALFL
+1562 V
-1569 RELLRE
+1569 EL
-1575 LCCAQSEATVIF
+1575 Q
-1587 EDNQSCIALT
+1587 
-1597 RNPMTHG
+1597 
-1604 RSKHIAIKY
+1604 
-1613 HFTRE
+1613 
-1618 KVLSGEVAIEYCP
+1618 
-1631 TAQMV
+1631 
-1636 ADALTKA
+1636 
-1643 LGRLK
+1643 
-1648 HAEFAMQML
+1648 
-1657 GA
+1657 

>member
-1 MEDPTVV
+1 
-8 ASVTVRV
+8 
-15 TNTGLGRNYDVIL
+15 
-28 GSTFDLRTE
+28 
-37 KWLAENTCVD
+37 
-47 WLREVLLDTKKPELE
+47 
-62 LHAAQL
+62 
-68 DDCTIGMEV
+68 
-77 LRRPL
+77 
-82 SVRSA
+82 
-87 NGILL
+87 
-92 TREGGDVAASDA
+92 
-104 TVFVTKKWSALN
+104 
-116 FLRQVGTD
+116 
-124 STTTLRYTLTPPEP
+124 
-138 AARTGRQPISVAP
+138 
-151 EGPTVHESLMLNH
+151 
-164 ARLKTHLPSKVAHKR
+164 
-179 MYGNHSMFNNLVDLF
+179 
-194 AAHGVGFSKDVVEGT
+194 
-209 PRDMLTK
+209 
-216 LTDGFFNCC
+216 
-225 AETAVQL
+225 
-232 RDVKNAKRPFPDPMF
+232 
-247 DPFFRFN
+247 
-254 SFDQLGS
+254 
-261 HQKVV
+261 
-266 TNYDK
+266 
-271 ANTSFIAA
+271 
-279 EGIMNHI
+279 
-286 MKMHTAW
+286 
-293 EPFLSKWL
+293 
-301 VFFASFRH
+301 
-309 YYLRISRQRARE
+309 
-321 ADGLVERSVV
+321 
-331 VLCQWYRPS
+331 
-340 SRGRQLISI
+340 
-349 TVIIMPEGVSARAP
+349 MPEGVSARAP

-593 LRGGCWQC
+593 
-601 GGPHFKR
+601 
-608 DCPQRPRGNRR
+608 
-619 QAAADPAPAAFVA
+619 
-632 DEEEEHV
+632 
-639 AFMAENAGNTPPAKR
+639 
-654 VALSLLDDEWDD
+654 
-666 WAPEPGTLLYDLF
+666 
-679 GGEYESEEDVRPAEA
+679 
-694 ARAVAQANER
+694 
-704 EHDLDSHN
+704 
-712 MDEII
+712 
-717 SLSGLSDCFG
+717 
-727 MSDDEA
+727 
-733 GSASGGTGGS
+733 S
-743 ARVVTKSDSA
+743 ARWM
-753 YLLDAVALAG
+753 LA
-763 VVVDARGA
+763 
-771 CMLGLNDDLGSY
+771 
-783 PDMWVKDS
+783 
-791 GAYPH
+791 
-796 MVADS
+796 
-801 DSFVEY
+801 
-807 EQLAPP
+807 
-813 VEKFGADIW
+813 
-822 GPVGVTSIG
+822 
-831 GFRYVFGMT
+831 
-840 DYYSAY
+840 
-846 GWVVFMKSKD
+846 
-856 EAPRALLL
+856 
-864 VNGLQ
+864 NGLQ

-888 LGREFWALAFCAAM
+888 LGREFWALAFCTAM

-1026 STSDASRLQEIT
+1026 STSDASRVQEIT
-1038 EAHQRVVDETDDVE
+1038 EAHRRVVDETDDVE

-1066 LELGPQQPTLDLT
+1066 LELGPQQPTLELT

-1093 EPLVQRAE
+1093 EPIVQRAE

>member
-1 MEDPTVV
+1 
-8 ASVTVRV
+8 
-15 TNTGLGRNYDVIL
+15 
-28 GSTFDLRTE
+28 
-37 KWLAENTCVD
+37 
-47 WLREVLLDTKKPELE
+47 
-62 LHAAQL
+62 
-68 DDCTIGMEV
+68 
-77 LRRPL
+77 
-82 SVRSA
+82 
-87 NGILL
+87 
-92 TREGGDVAASDA
+92 
-104 TVFVTKKWSALN
+104 
-116 FLRQVGTD
+116 
-124 STTTLRYTLTPPEP
+124 
-138 AARTGRQPISVAP
+138 
-151 EGPTVHESLMLNH
+151 
-164 ARLKTHLPSKVAHKR
+164 
-179 MYGNHSMFNNLVDLF
+179 
-194 AAHGVGFSKDVVEGT
+194 
-209 PRDMLTK
+209 
-216 LTDGFFNCC
+216 
-225 AETAVQL
+225 
-232 RDVKNAKRPFPDPMF
+232 
-247 DPFFRFN
+247 
-254 SFDQLGS
+254 
-261 HQKVV
+261 
-266 TNYDK
+266 
-271 ANTSFIAA
+271 
-279 EGIMNHI
+279 
-286 MKMHTAW
+286 
-293 EPFLSKWL
+293 
-301 VFFASFRH
+301 
-309 YYLRISRQRARE
+309 
-321 ADGLVERSVV
+321 
-331 VLCQWYRPS
+331 
-340 SRGRQLISI
+340 
-349 TVIIMPEGVSARAP
+349 
-363 RIPLPPVFSGQ
+363 
-374 TKGWRRWR
+374 
-382 HQMEAYCNATGMKQ
+382 
-396 AMMMSEH
+396 
-403 ASSDQHF
+403 
-410 KLYATLTALLPEE
+410 
-423 LLDVIRRHLN
+423 
-433 DNATSGGQAWAA
+433 
-445 LRTRFEG
+445 
-452 GHLGRISDMYAV
+452 MYAV

-694 ARAVAQANER
+694 AGAVAQANER

-733 GSASGGTGGS
+733 GSASGGMGGS

-753 YLLDAVALAG
+753 YLLDAVALAS

-946 RRKLDAKAFRGVFVG
+946 RRKLDAKAFRG
-961 YGQESHTYLVWNP
+961 
-974 ATRRVV
+974 
-980 ASRNVIF
+980 
-987 DEGWRDAASSSKGG
+987 
-1001 SGGDAAASLEM
+1001 
-1012 FPQYQALLDNSGVG
+1012 ALLDNSGVG

-1066 LELGPQQPTLDLT
+1066 LELGPQQPTLELT

-1188 AIPSKWVFKVK
+1188 AIPSKWVFK
-1199 YNADGS
+1199 
-1205 IARFK
+1205 
-1210 ARLVVQGCRQRH
+1210 
-1222 GIDYAETFAPTVKFT
+1222 
-1237 TIRVLFAI
+1237 
-1245 AVQYGWNI
+1245 
-1253 HQVDV
+1253 
-1258 DTAFL
+1258 
-1263 YAPVE
+1263 
-1268 EEIYM
+1268 
-1273 RPPPG
+1273 
-1278 YEQYDARG
+1278 
-1286 RPMVLRLLK
+1286 
-1295 SLYGLKQSPRN
+1295 
-1306 WHNTL
+1306 
-1311 HKFLVCYGF
+1311 
-1320 QQLKSDP
+1320 LKSDP

-1422 EVGADVPG
+1422 E
-1430 SNKPLAAEMP
+1430 
-1440 YQALVGSLLYA
+1440 
-1451 MVATRPDIAEAV
+1451 
-1463 SKLCRVMAKPEE
+1463 
-1475 RHWQAAK
+1475 AAK

-1529 FMLCGAAV
+1529 FML
-1537 SWKSQLQ
+1537 
-1544 ATVALSTAEAEY
+1544 
-1556 MALCAA
+1556 
-1562 VCEALFL
+1562 
-1569 RELLRE
+1569 
-1575 LCCAQSEATVIF
+1575 
-1587 EDNQSCIALT
+1587 
-1597 RNPMTHG
+1597 
-1604 RSKHIAIKY
+1604 
-1613 HFTRE
+1613 
-1618 KVLSGEVAIEYCP
+1618 
-1631 TAQMV
+1631 
-1636 ADALTKA
+1636 
-1643 LGRLK
+1643 
-1648 HAEFAMQML
+1648 
-1657 GA
+1657 

>member
-1 MEDPTVV
+1 
-8 ASVTVRV
+8 
-15 TNTGLGRNYDVIL
+15 
-28 GSTFDLRTE
+28 
-37 KWLAENTCVD
+37 
-47 WLREVLLDTKKPELE
+47 
-62 LHAAQL
+62 
-68 DDCTIGMEV
+68 
-77 LRRPL
+77 
-82 SVRSA
+82 
-87 NGILL
+87 
-92 TREGGDVAASDA
+92 
-104 TVFVTKKWSALN
+104 
-116 FLRQVGTD
+116 
-124 STTTLRYTLTPPEP
+124 
-138 AARTGRQPISVAP
+138 
-151 EGPTVHESLMLNH
+151 
-164 ARLKTHLPSKVAHKR
+164 
-179 MYGNHSMFNNLVDLF
+179 
-194 AAHGVGFSKDVVEGT
+194 
-209 PRDMLTK
+209 
-216 LTDGFFNCC
+216 
-225 AETAVQL
+225 
-232 RDVKNAKRPFPDPMF
+232 
-247 DPFFRFN
+247 
-254 SFDQLGS
+254 
-261 HQKVV
+261 
-266 TNYDK
+266 
-271 ANTSFIAA
+271 
-279 EGIMNHI
+279 
-286 MKMHTAW
+286 
-293 EPFLSKWL
+293 
-301 VFFASFRH
+301 
-309 YYLRISRQRARE
+309 
-321 ADGLVERSVV
+321 
-331 VLCQWYRPS
+331 
-340 SRGRQLISI
+340 
-349 TVIIMPEGVSARAP
+349 
-363 RIPLPPVFSGQ
+363 
-374 TKGWRRWR
+374 
-382 HQMEAYCNATGMKQ
+382 
-396 AMMMSEH
+396 
-403 ASSDQHF
+403 
-410 KLYATLTALLPEE
+410 
-423 LLDVIRRHLN
+423 
-433 DNATSGGQAWAA
+433 
-445 LRTRFEG
+445 
-452 GHLGRISDMYAV
+452 
-464 LQSGQQR
+464 
-471 TETAEAYYHRLDNAF
+471 
-486 LDLVAEAEEHEDVE
+486 
-500 APSHN
+500 
-505 QVVTQFLA
+505 
-513 GLRPEYEPIIGI
+513 
-525 LQVTA
+525 
-530 EHEGRAITWE
+530 
-540 GDCLKLAQN
+540 
-549 YSKRIEK
+549 
-556 NHASEPSA
+556 
-564 EGYIASGGT
+564 
-573 KRSAHLAT
+573 
-581 GDGSG
+581 
-586 PRRLGAP
+586 
-593 LRGGCWQC
+593 
-601 GGPHFKR
+601 
-608 DCPQRPRGNRR
+608 
-619 QAAADPAPAAFVA
+619 
-632 DEEEEHV
+632 
-639 AFMAENAGNTPPAKR
+639 MAENAGNTPPAKR

-694 ARAVAQANER
+694 AGAVAQANER

-717 SLSGLSDCFG
+717 SLSRLSDCFG

-733 GSASGGTGGS
+733 GSASGGMGGS

-753 YLLDAVALAG
+753 YLLDAVALAS

-902 HIRNNVYSRGVG
+902 HIRNNVNSRGVG

-946 RRKLDAKAFRGVFVG
+946 RRKLDAKAFRG
-961 YGQESHTYLVWNP
+961 
-974 ATRRVV
+974 
-980 ASRNVIF
+980 
-987 DEGWRDAASSSKGG
+987 
-1001 SGGDAAASLEM
+1001 
-1012 FPQYQALLDNSGVG
+1012 ALLDNSGVG
-1026 STSDASRLQEIT
+1026 STSDASRVQEIT
-1038 EAHQRVVDETDDVE
+1038 EAHRRVVDETDDVE

-1066 LELGPQQPTLDLT
+1066 LELGPEQPTLELT
-1079 QLETN
+1079 HSWAVVGSL
-1084 EGTDDGGQE
+1084 
-1093 EPLVQRAE
+1093 
-1101 RDPYPARSRRAPG
+1101 
-1114 QWWVVHPE
+1114 VHPE

-1339 CILVVY
+1339 CIMVVY
-1345 VDDMIFAFKDAVWA
+1345 VDDMIFAFKNAVWA

-1463 SKLCRVMAKPEE
+1463 SKLCRVMAKPKE

-1498 SGGKADGLL
+1498 SGGKPDGLL